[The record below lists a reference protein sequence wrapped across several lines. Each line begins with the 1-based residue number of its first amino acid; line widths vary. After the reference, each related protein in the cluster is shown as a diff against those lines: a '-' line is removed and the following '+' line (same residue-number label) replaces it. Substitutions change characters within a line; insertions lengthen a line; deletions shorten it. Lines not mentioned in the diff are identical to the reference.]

1 MNSKKSQIC
10 VAASQQA
17 SQSLR
22 LNEFVKSQMRL
33 QSVCVT
39 MEAMPDVVRNFHVLT
54 KPVGPICNLDC
65 KYCFYLEKEKL
76 YPGETQWRMS
86 DEVLTEYVR
95 QYIQDQTSPEIYFA
109 WQGGEPTLLGVDF
122 FRKAV
127 ALQNKFANG
136 KTIFNAIQTNG
147 TLLDDDWC
155 RFLAANKFLVGL
167 SIDGP
172 RELHDIYRVDK
183 RQQPTF
189 DQVMRG
195 LECLKKH
202 KVDFNTLT
210 VVNRANSQQPLEV
223 YRFLKSIGS
232 EFLQFIP
239 LVERSAGG
247 DGPGGLRG
255 RLPHQRN
262 AAGDVIPSPNDNPH
276 IAEHEPPPHPDPLPR
291 GGEGEVSSMRR
302 LSMGGFESGP
312 DGSRGRSPHQ
322 HQQSATD
329 SLKSRGLDFAEPPL
343 TGETGSSSIVTPWSV
358 EAEQY
363 GNFLCAIFD
372 EWVRQDVGKT
382 FVQLF
387 DVALGNWMGLGSSLC
402 VFAEKCGTAVAIEH
416 NGDLY
421 SCDHYVYPR
430 WKLGNVMEQSLG
442 AMVNS
447 PGQAKFGNDKSDS
460 LPQFCRK
467 CEVRFACNGECPKHR
482 FIQTPEGEWG
492 LNYLCAGYK
501 KFFNHIDPHMK
512 TMAKLLRNNEA
523 PARIMEM
530 G

>member
-1 MNSKKSQIC
+1 LRRAGKTIIFARVSQPPI
-10 VAASQQA
+10 ADAG
-17 SQSLR
+17 R
-22 LNEFVKSQMRL
+22 G
-33 QSVCVT
+33 
-39 MEAMPDVVRNFHVLT
+39 FHLLT

-76 YPGETQWRMS
+76 YPGENQWRMS
-86 DEVLTEYVR
+86 DEILEEYVR
-95 QYIQDQTSPEIYFA
+95 QYIRSQPSPEIHFA

-127 ALQNKFANG
+127 ALQNKFADG
-136 KTIFNAIQTNG
+136 KIIFNAIQTNG

-155 RFLAANKFLVGL
+155 EFLAANKFLVGL

-172 RELHDIYRVDK
+172 AELHDKYRVDK

-189 DQVMRG
+189 DAVMRG
-195 LECLKKH
+195 LEFLKKH
-202 KVDFNTLT
+202 KVEFNTLT

-232 EFLQFIP
+232 EFIQFIP
-239 LVERSAGG
+239 LVERTA
-247 DGPGGLRG
+247 PE
-255 RLPHQRN
+255 N
-262 AAGDVIPSPNDNPH
+262 
-276 IAEHEPPPHPDPLPR
+276 
-291 GGEGEVSSMRR
+291 
-302 LSMGGFESGP
+302 
-312 DGSRGRSPHQ
+312 
-322 HQQSATD
+322 
-329 SLKSRGLDFAEPPL
+329 LKSLGFDFAEPPL
-343 TGETGSSSIVTPWSV
+343 PSQRSGVSAERRKLSTESAALCRDAAMVTPWSV

-372 EWVRQDVGKT
+372 EWVRHDVGQT

-402 VFAEKCGTAVAIEH
+402 VFAEKCGTALAIEH

-430 WKLGNVMEQSLG
+430 HKLGNVMNQSLG

-447 PGQAKFGNDKSDS
+447 PQQIKFGNDKFDS
-460 LPQFCRK
+460 LPKFCRE

-482 FIQTPEGEWG
+482 FIQTPDGEDG
-492 LNYLCAGYK
+492 LNYLCAAYK
-501 KFFNHIDPHMK
+501 MFFNHIDAHMK
-512 TMAKLLRNNEA
+512 TMARLLQHDEA
-523 PARIMEM
+523 PARIMEILA
-530 G
+530 GSVPPGVT